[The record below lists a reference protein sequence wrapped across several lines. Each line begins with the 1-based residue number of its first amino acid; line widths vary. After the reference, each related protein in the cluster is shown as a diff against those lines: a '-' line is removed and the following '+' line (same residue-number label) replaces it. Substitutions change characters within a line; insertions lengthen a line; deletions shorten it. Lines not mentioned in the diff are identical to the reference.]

1 MSTWERRV
9 KYSSHSDSPE
19 NVFARNG
26 RRVLAHSG
34 PCSVMRGLAGEKYLV
49 MSLGGGGG
57 SRRAWQNSEV
67 DLRRSFSRSVA
78 VSFIFRT

>member
-1 MSTWERRV
+1 MLRDAGVGGGEV
-9 KYSSHSDSPE
+9 LSDE
-19 NVFARNG
+19 F
-26 RRVLAHSG
+26 
-34 PCSVMRGLAGEKYLV
+34 
-49 MSLGGGGG
+49 GGGGG